1 RDPRKRALS
10 IVLLLFLAFLHPL
23 TTLLTLGMT
32 SALVVLAQ
40 RRAIARG
47 RFSLRSFALDVATGP
62 ALAIPAWAYYSAV
75 DLPFLADLLA
85 ADALVLF
92 LGIVILLT
100 ALIVPT
106 GRPARP
112 RTGPRFVSPVARGSL
127 VIVYRSV
134 DFLDYAFAVLIG
146 VAFVAAWR
154 WLGPRRLAKG
164 VLLAGVLAALLAT
177 SPMAWNT
184 PAVFGVDNVT
194 TPQEFR
200 ALALLASFGARNVTT
215 DQRLA
220 DVGAMWFG
228 YATDSSLP
236 VKLRDNESLGGF
248 QYALALERW
257 TTVGAPVHP
266 A

>member
-1 RDPRKRALS
+1 VRR
-10 IVLLLFLAFLHPL
+10 
-23 TTLLTLGMT
+23 TTNRTN
-32 SALVVLAQ
+32 
-40 RRAIARG
+40 
-47 RFSLRSFALDVATGP
+47 
-62 ALAIPAWAYYSAV
+62 
-75 DLPFLADLLA
+75 DLLISMFVA
-85 ADALVLF
+85 PV
-92 LGIVILLT
+92 
-100 ALIVPT
+100 ALILF
-106 GRPARP
+106 GLL
-112 RTGPRFVSPVARGSL
+112 RGLDPESL

-164 VLLAGVLAALLAT
+164 ILLAGVLAALLAT

-194 TPQEFR
+194 RPQEFR

-257 TTVGAPVHP
+257 TTVGAQVHP
-266 A
+266 APNIVISAVVFENFLTQNRIVYSAGPSGDRIFIVQLRTSA